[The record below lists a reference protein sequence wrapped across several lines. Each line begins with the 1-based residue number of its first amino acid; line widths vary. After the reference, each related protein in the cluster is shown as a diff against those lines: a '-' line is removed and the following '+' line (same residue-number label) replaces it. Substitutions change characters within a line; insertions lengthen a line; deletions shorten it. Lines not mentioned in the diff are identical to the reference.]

1 MMRKWILGIIAVT
14 GLLLLQHPN
23 LFAEEEKKSLEELL
37 IEKGVITKDDLKDV
51 RQVKLAPWIDSISF
65 FGDLRL
71 RYEYFN
77 YDNGNTAP
85 PTNVAA
91 SNLDRQRE
99 RFRLR
104 FGTEIVAGKFLV
116 GFRLASGTG
125 EQVSANQSFDNLFG
139 Q

>member
-1 MMRKWILGIIAVT
+1 MTRKRILMTLTVI

-37 IEKGVITKDDLKDV
+37 IEKGVITKEDLKDV

-91 SNLDRQRE
+91 SNLAKNR
-99 RFRLR
+99 
-104 FGTEIVAGKFLV
+104 
-116 GFRLASGTG
+116 SGLTG
-125 EQVSANQSFDNLFG
+125 RTFDG
-139 Q
+139 MRPTGSV